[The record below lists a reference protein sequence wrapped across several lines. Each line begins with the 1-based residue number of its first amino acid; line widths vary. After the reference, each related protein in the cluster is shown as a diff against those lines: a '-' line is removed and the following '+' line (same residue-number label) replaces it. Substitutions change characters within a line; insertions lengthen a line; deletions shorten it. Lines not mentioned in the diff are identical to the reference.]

1 MNQEI
6 KEKLSTLS
14 RSYDFSVCP
23 TCKGSG
29 WILREETDIPE
40 MIETYGE
47 ENEIS
52 NSYAYPCPTCKG
64 GHIEKVET
72 AKKNS
77 NIPIVYY
84 DSVYSSFKWDIY
96 KDSSGKTIDLS
107 NPQKGIESY
116 LRNYKK
122 CKSKGYGLYIYSKTK
137 GSGKTF
143 LASCLCNELMELYAI
158 RTRFVSASNLLD
170 IAQSGDK
177 TSPDEYKREP
187 IKLLCNCELL
197 VVDDIGQK
205 KNGQEWMSDIMYKI
219 ADERFKKQLSTIY
232 TSNLKVDELNLN
244 EATIERMKLGIFL
257 EIKLPEFNVRSRE
270 SYNEKVSFMKEIGLL
285 KGGDED
291 N

>member
-1 MNQEI
+1 
-6 KEKLSTLS
+6 
-14 RSYDFSVCP
+14 
-23 TCKGSG
+23 
-29 WILREETDIPE
+29 
-40 MIETYGE
+40 
-47 ENEIS
+47 
-52 NSYAYPCPTCKG
+52 
-64 GHIEKVET
+64 
-72 AKKNS
+72 
-77 NIPIVYY
+77 
-84 DSVYSSFKWDIY
+84 
-96 KDSSGKTIDLS
+96 
-107 NPQKGIESY
+107 
-116 LRNYKK
+116 
-122 CKSKGYGLYIYSKTK
+122 
-137 GSGKTF
+137 
-143 LASCLCNELMELYAI
+143 MELYAI